1 MTIETLKKELEKYR
15 QHEAA
20 LNKQRT
26 TLEIN
31 AQRLMGAIAALEA
44 LIQQAQQSED
54 NQNGSN

>member
-44 LIQQAQQSED
+44 LIQQAQQSEET
-54 NQNGSN
+54 QNGSN

>member
-1 MTIETLKKELEKYR
+1 MTIEALKKELEKYR

-54 NQNGSN
+54 TQNGSN

>member
-1 MTIETLKKELEKYR
+1 MTKAELQKELEKYR